1 MNTVL
6 PTPTEIAT
14 RYLAAWNATDPQRRR
29 ALVREAFADGAT
41 YVDPMAE
48 VAGHDGLDALIA
60 GVQQHYPGAHFH
72 LHGEPQGHHDR
83 VRFSWAL
90 TVNGVTGPVA
100 HGTDV
105 AVLAGDGRLHSVTGF
120 LDNVAATGA

>member
-6 PTPTEIAT
+6 PTDIAT
-14 RYLAAWNATDPQRRR
+14 RYLAAWNESDPQRRL
-29 ALVREAFADGAT
+29 ALIGKAFTPDAT

-48 VAGHDGLDALIA
+48 VAGHDGIDALIA
-60 GVQQHYPGAHFH
+60 GVQQHYPGARFR
-72 LHGEPQGHHDR
+72 LHGQPQGHHDR

-90 TVNGVTGPVA
+90 TVDGVAGPVA

-105 AVLAGDGRLHSVTGF
+105 AVVADGERLRSVTGF
-120 LDNVAATGA
+120 LDDAAPGAA